1 MCRSTRSFNIPHGQ
15 PTRICTFEDWFV
27 QIHINFIDEKSND
40 FALAAVNQPCSKE
53 ALLFSIHFTSSC
65 VATYKASRI
74 SFADIF
80 QIVLSPISNRFKK
93 ATFRQY
99 MFPSTQNFSMYL
111 IMKTFAHKCRICHF
125 RGATN
130 KNVCRSAHTFDA
142 RFTLTLPRAS
152 WKCAQLSCLK
162 PSLHQEFNLSMDGF
176 ETVMTR
182 WSPWCS
188 CHNCAVNLLRLV

>member
-1 MCRSTRSFNIPHGQ
+1 MCRSIRSFNIPHGQ

-53 ALLFSIHFTSSC
+53 APLFSIHCTSSS
-65 VATYKASRI
+65 VATYKASHI

-80 QIVLSPISNRFKK
+80 QIML
-93 ATFRQY
+93 TFL
-99 MFPSTQNFSMYL
+99 STQNFSMYL

-125 RGATN
+125 RGTTN

-162 PSLHQEFNLSMDGF
+162 PSLHQEFNLSMAGF